1 MKNIIEDMKMCYASS
16 LDEAVNMAKRRGKKS
31 MTVIPNGISVI
42 VRDWL
47 LIRPYTRHAGYKVFI
62 LNEIDQKRKKW
73 PSKAKFSGATWWV
86 PPSGSTKA
94 NILQLPFLTYSES
107 IFWFLPGRMGSGSLL
122 LMGQYFSVGLI
133 QVNDDLAS
141 ASNCFGRF
149 IFSDD
154 KF

>member
-1 MKNIIEDMKMCYASS
+1 MKDIIEDMKMCYASS

-42 VRDWL
+42 VCDWL

-94 NILQLPFLTYSES
+94 NILQLPFLFRICFLIFARTHGQWFSSAHGS
-107 IFWFLPGRMGSGSLL
+107 ILFRGTHPGQWWSGICIELFWMFYFL
-122 LMGQYFSVGLI
+122 
-133 QVNDDLAS
+133 DD
-141 ASNCFGRF
+141 RF
-149 IFSDD
+149 
-154 KF
+154 